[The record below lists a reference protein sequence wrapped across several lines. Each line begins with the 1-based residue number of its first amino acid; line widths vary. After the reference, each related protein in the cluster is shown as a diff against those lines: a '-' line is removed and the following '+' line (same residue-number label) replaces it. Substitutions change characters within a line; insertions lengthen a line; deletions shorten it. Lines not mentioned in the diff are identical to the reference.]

1 MVGGTALFYPM
12 FCTFFAKVKCAK
24 ARALFAENKVRFAR
38 AEQLCRKLTLAFS
51 SIRLFSVLSVAK
63 RHILQQKCLKG
74 TGDAYIAV
82 WTPHRAASVT
92 CPRCN
97 CKVLHGR

>member
-63 RHILQQKCLKG
+63 RYILQQKCLNG
-74 TGDAYIAV
+74 GCIHCSLDPPQSSLSHVPAV
-82 WTPHRAASVT
+82 
-92 CPRCN
+92 
-97 CKVLHGR
+97 